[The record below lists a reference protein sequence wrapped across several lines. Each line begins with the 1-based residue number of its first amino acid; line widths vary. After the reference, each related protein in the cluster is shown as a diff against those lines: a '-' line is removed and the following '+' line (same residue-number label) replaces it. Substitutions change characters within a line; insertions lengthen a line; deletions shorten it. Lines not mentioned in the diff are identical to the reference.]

1 MKEMLTLL
9 HESFIEN
16 PKEMLLTI
24 VTFGVAFAM
33 YYFAMAIFN

>member
-9 HESFIEN
+9 HESLIEN
-16 PKEMLLTI
+16 PKEMILAVLTF
-24 VTFGVAFAM
+24 VAAFAM